1 MSETLIR
8 IKTVIETTGKS
19 RSSIYAD
26 IAMGSFPKP
35 ILIGARAVAWPRSA
49 IEAWVQDKIDRAGCP
64 A

>member
-8 IKTVIETTGKS
+8 IKTVIATTGKS

-26 IAMGSFPKP
+26 IAAGSFPKP
-35 ILIGARAVAWPRSA
+35 ILIGARSVAWPRST
-49 IEAWVQDKIDRAGCP
+49 ITAWVQDKIDRAGCP